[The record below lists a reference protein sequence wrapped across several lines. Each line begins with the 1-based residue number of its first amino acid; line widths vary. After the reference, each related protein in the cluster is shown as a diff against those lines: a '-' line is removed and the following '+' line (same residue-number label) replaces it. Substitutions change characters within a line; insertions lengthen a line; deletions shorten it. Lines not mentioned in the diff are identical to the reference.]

1 MENLLKA
8 AKRLYKFGDRLEE
21 KEMARLLS
29 VSVKTVSNYVS
40 DIKSQ
45 VED

>member
-8 AKRLYKFGDRLEE
+8 AWRLYKFRDSLEE

-29 VSVKTVSNYVS
+29 VSVKTVSNYVRTYLNS
-40 DIKSQ
+40 P
-45 VED
+45 